1 MTQDSCLYF
10 ANFKPQRKEMQFFTD
25 DQATRNAVEG
35 KYNCKAM
42 CLPDF
47 RVAHLTCL
55 LTRSNKKNSSDLCD
69 RREKSERK
77 VCWQKLTSDPWR
89 KTWADDP
96 GMETTVGHVGMK
108 HFRGER
114 RVFPLHLS
122 PLLGLVTPEKV
133 FWVLL
138 SSQPPACK
146 QSWERQRWRWQ
157 RTGSRT

>member
-1 MTQDSCLYF
+1 
-10 ANFKPQRKEMQFFTD
+10 
-25 DQATRNAVEG
+25 
-35 KYNCKAM
+35 M

-114 RVFPLHLS
+114 RYS
-122 PLLGLVTPEKV
+122 PPVISTSYPNMSVDVQGNIICSLCSE
-133 FWVLL
+133 
-138 SSQPPACK
+138 
-146 QSWERQRWRWQ
+146 
-157 RTGSRT
+157 SRFG